1 MRRRPPTAALL
12 AVALPGV
19 LALSPAAATPAAS
32 PAPVAPPVLASAP
45 VARTTTADLTLLTG
59 HVIRVGRAPDG
70 QQSATVLSV
79 PEGADGNVL
88 TFTDDSDLHVVP
100 REALPLLH
108 ADRLD
113 GRLFNVT
120 DLVADGYTDA
130 DRDGIPLLVGGSN
143 TATSATAATAA
154 TARATAGVSGV
165 QVFDSAGVT
174 ALTVGKDEAA
184 AFWQAAID
192 GPATLAAGGKIWLD
206 GPVRARLDRSV
217 PLVRAP
223 EAWAQGYD
231 GDGVTVAVLDTG
243 YDPAHPDL
251 AGLVAEAR
259 SFDETGSAVDGHGHG
274 THVAAT
280 VAGSGAASDG
290 TRRGVA
296 PGARL
301 LVGKVLDDSGQ
312 GQESWLLAG
321 MQWAARSG
329 ADIVNMSLGGGP
341 SDGSDPLSQAVNDL
355 TAETGALFVVAAGN
369 SGPSAGTV
377 DTPGAAD
384 AALTVGNTTLDDV
397 VNEGSSR
404 GPRLG
409 DHAVKPELAAPG
421 TDIVAARAAGTSL
434 GAPVDEH
441 YTSVTGTSMATPH
454 VAGAAAIVA
463 QRHPDWTPA
472 RLKAAL
478 VGHAHPLPGGT
489 VFDRGAG
496 RLDVAAALEATVTAE
511 PSTLAFGFLSWPNE
525 GAAPIVRTVTY
536 RNEGSA
542 AATLDLAVD
551 GGAAAVTVE
560 PEALTVPPGGT
571 ASAVVTVDPELVGPG
586 DLGGLLLA
594 TMGDGDTVRTPWS
607 YGEESE
613 HYTLTLD
620 ATGRDGE
627 RSAGWAMLWSEAMG
641 FYYYGVSLDGTG
653 PEQVR
658 LPADDYMVIGASTVY
673 EDGYRVVEETLGG
686 DPELSLT
693 ADTTLTFDARD
704 GDPLVFDTPR
714 PSTPAQ
720 VQLGWTRWYES
731 GASMDG
737 WAHYDNGVPKLA
749 IASSEP
755 VTEGRFEFVAGGRLT
770 APGTPVERTPYLY
783 DLLLPTQDRLPASG
797 TFTVDSGDL
806 ARIDT
811 TFVGVGSEGR
821 ASYEVREGFSALAT
835 SRVKGVNMVHA
846 AGPRTDWVSANGTAW
861 QSMVTLP
868 HDGGLEVPVMFDNHR
883 TYAPGSRHD
892 TRWWGAPYSAGTDSV
907 FSITDAY
914 RSGDELNV
922 LLRDYQDGE
931 ADHWGDSYLNEDG
944 LASVRSRLYAD
955 GVLLADEPRG
965 SLTVSGLSP
974 EPATY
979 RLVHSVAR
987 TGPTWTSS
995 AYSESDWTFRSAHS
1009 PAGEWPPAGIPLLDV
1024 NWTVPTDAQNVAPG
1038 GSRFTVEL
1046 HARHVRD
1053 LPAAPIEDVRV
1064 SVSYDDGATWKR
1076 VPLLPRRGDHYT
1088 AILVHPAAT
1097 RTSGWVSLRAE
1108 VTDADGATLKQTT
1121 IRAYALD

>member
-1 MRRRPPTAALL
+1 VNA
-12 AVALPGV
+12 
-19 LALSPAAATPAAS
+19 PAAS
-32 PAPVAPPVLASAP
+32 APA
-45 VARTTTADLTLLTG
+45 ARTTTADVTLLTG

-70 QQSATVLSV
+70 RQSATVLTV

-88 TFTDDSDLHVVP
+88 SFTDDGDLHVVP

-120 DLVADGYTDA
+120 DLVADGYADA
-130 DRDGIPLLVGGSN
+130 DRDGIPLLVSG
-143 TATSATAATAA
+143 ADPATAQA
-154 TARATAGVSGV
+154 ARAAAGVSGV
-165 QVFDSAGVT
+165 QAFDGTGVT
-174 ALTVGKDEAA
+174 ALTVGKDDAA
-184 AFWQAAID
+184 AFWRTTVE
-192 GPATLAAGGKIWLD
+192 GPATLSGAGKLWLD
-206 GPVRARLDRSV
+206 GPVRAQLDRSV
-217 PLVRAP
+217 PLVGAP

-243 YDPAHPDL
+243 YDPGHPDL
-251 AGLVAEAR
+251 AGLVTEAR
-259 SFDETGSAVDGHGHG
+259 SFDGTASAVDGHGHG

-290 TRRGVA
+290 ARRGVA

-321 MQWAARSG
+321 MVWAARSG
-329 ADIVNMSLGGGP
+329 ADVVNMSLGGGP
-341 SDGSDPLSQAVNDL
+341 SDGTDPLSQAVNDL
-355 TAETGALFVVAAGN
+355 TAETGTLFVIAAGN
-369 SGPSAGTV
+369 SGPWAGTV

-384 AALTVGNTTLDDV
+384 AALTVGNTDLGDR
-397 VNEGSSR
+397 VNESSSR

-421 TDIVAARAAGTSL
+421 TDIVAARAAGTVM
-434 GAPVDEH
+434 GFPVDEH
-441 YTSVTGTSMATPH
+441 YTSATGTSMATPH
-454 VAGAAAIVA
+454 VAGAAAVLA
-463 QRHPDWTPA
+463 QRHPDWTA
-472 RLKAAL
+472 AQLKAAL
-478 VGHAHPLPGGT
+478 VGHAHPLDDAT
-489 VFDRGAG
+489 VFDGGAG
-496 RLDVAAALEATVTAE
+496 RLDVAAALAATVVAE
-511 PSTLAFGFLSWPNE
+511 PSTLAFGFLPWPNE
-525 GAAPIVRTVTY
+525 GAEPIARTVTY
-536 RNEGSA
+536 RNDGTA
-542 AATLDLAVD
+542 AETLDLAVD
-551 GGAAAVTVE
+551 AGTTLPAGAVTVE
-560 PEALTVPPGGT
+560 PATLTVAPGGT
-571 ASAVVTVDPELVGPG
+571 ASAVVTVVPELVEPG
-586 DLGGLLLA
+586 DLGGLLTA
-594 TMGDGDTVRTPWS
+594 TTGDGDTVRTPWS
-607 YGEESE
+607 FGEETE

-627 RSAGWAMLWSEAMG
+627 PSEGWAMVWSEAMG
-641 FYYYGVSLDGTG
+641 FYYYGVSLDGSG

-658 LPADDYMVIGASTVY
+658 LPRDDYMVIGASTVY
-673 EDGYRVVEETLGG
+673 DGDYRVVAETLGG
-686 DPELSLT
+686 DPELELT
-693 ADTTLTFDARD
+693 ADTTVTFDARE
-704 GDPLVFDTPR
+704 GDELVFDTPR
-714 PSTPAQ
+714 PSTPQQ

-737 WAHYDNGVPKLA
+737 WAHYNDGVPKLA

-755 VTEGRFEFVAGGRLT
+755 VREGRFEFVAGGRLI
-770 APGTPVERTPYLY
+770 APGAEPSRTPYLY

-797 TFTVDSGDL
+797 TYPVGADDL
-806 ARIDT
+806 ARIDS
-811 TFVGVGSEGR
+811 TFVGVGTAGR
-821 ASYEVREGFSALAT
+821 TSYEVREGFSALAT
-835 SRVKGVNMVHA
+835 SRVKGITTVQT
-846 AGPRTDWVSANGTAW
+846 AGPRTDYVSANGTAW

-883 TYAPGSRHD
+883 SYAPGSRHD

-907 FSITDAY
+907 FSVTDAY

-931 ADHWGDSYLNEDG
+931 ADHWGDSYLNEDD
-944 LASVRSRLYAD
+944 LASVRSRLYVD
-955 GVLLADEPRG
+955 DVLLADEPRG
-965 SLTVSGLSP
+965 SLTVGELPP

-979 RLVHSVAR
+979 RLVHTVSR

-995 AYSESDWTFRSAHS
+995 ASSESDWTFRSARE
-1009 PAGEWPPAGIPLLDV
+1009 PVGEWPPAGIPLLDV

-1046 HARHVRD
+1046 AARHVRD
-1053 LPAAPIEDVRV
+1053 LPAGAIEDVRV
-1064 SVSYDDGATWKR
+1064 SVSYDDGATWRR
-1076 VPLLPRRGDHYT
+1076 VPLVPRRGDHYT
-1088 AILVHPAAT
+1088 AILVHPPAH